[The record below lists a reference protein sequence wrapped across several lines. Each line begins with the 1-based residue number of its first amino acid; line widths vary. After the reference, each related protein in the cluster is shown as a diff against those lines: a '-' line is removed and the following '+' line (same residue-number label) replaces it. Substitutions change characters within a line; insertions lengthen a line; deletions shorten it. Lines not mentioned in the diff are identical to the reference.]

1 MFICLFSYLCFYLF
15 IYIFIY
21 LFFSSIPSITSL
33 PFWPLFFSF
42 LAPSISP
49 FFSSLSPP
57 PFLFFLVFI
66 LSRPFSSFHPS
77 LLFRYCPF
85 RWFYLISVSIH
96 PSPSIQH
103 SPPQGQWGRMQY
115 TIKHALVSTYV
126 LVLLEYF
133 CQILFDLWV
142 DDNFFVISI
151 LFLFLF
157 FFIFFLLFFYC
168 FLHVYL
174 YMCIYIYIFTFTY
187 VFMNIRL

>member
-1 MFICLFSYLCFYLF
+1 MFLSIYLYFHLSFFLSIDSFYYISSFLTSFLLFSRPLHLSFFLF
-15 IYIFIY
+15 
-21 LFFSSIPSITSL
+21 
-33 PFWPLFFSF
+33 PF
-42 LAPSISP
+42 
-49 FFSSLSPP
+49 PP

-133 CQILFDLWV
+133 CQILFDL
-142 DDNFFVISI
+142 
-151 LFLFLF
+151 
-157 FFIFFLLFFYC
+157 
-168 FLHVYL
+168 
-174 YMCIYIYIFTFTY
+174 
-187 VFMNIRL
+187 

>member
-1 MFICLFSYLCFYLF
+1 MCLSVYLV
-15 IYIFIY
+15 IYVSIY
-21 LFFSSIPSITSL
+21 LSIFSSIYFFHRFLLLHLFLSDLFSSLFSPPPSLLFSL
-33 PFWPLFFSF
+33 PFPPPLLFLSF

-133 CQILFDLWV
+133 CQILFDL
-142 DDNFFVISI
+142 
-151 LFLFLF
+151 
-157 FFIFFLLFFYC
+157 
-168 FLHVYL
+168 
-174 YMCIYIYIFTFTY
+174 
-187 VFMNIRL
+187 

>member
-1 MFICLFSYLCFYLF
+1 MFLSIYLYFHLSIFFIDSFYYISSFLTSFLLFSRPLHLSFFLF
-15 IYIFIY
+15 
-21 LFFSSIPSITSL
+21 
-33 PFWPLFFSF
+33 PF
-42 LAPSISP
+42 
-49 FFSSLSPP
+49 PP

-66 LSRPFSSFHPS
+66 LSRPFSSFHPY

-133 CQILFDLWV
+133 CQILFDL
-142 DDNFFVISI
+142 
-151 LFLFLF
+151 
-157 FFIFFLLFFYC
+157 
-168 FLHVYL
+168 
-174 YMCIYIYIFTFTY
+174 
-187 VFMNIRL
+187 